1 MARRKTKQVKLS
13 KKAFLTL
20 VVIVL
25 VVAIGLFAWYK
36 LDNES
41 FMKAYNSIVNLFN
54 PKAPGLEGGGTE
66 GNPTGKLMEIHFVDV
81 GQGDAIYIEFPDGKD
96 MLIDAGDRA
105 SANTQA
111 LLSYIN
117 NYGSATDGIDYLM
130 LTHVDADHVGGMDNV
145 LETYSVRNIYMPN
158 IGTKASDP
166 ERGYWTT
173 ATYEQFYTAAYNE
186 GANIFYN
193 EGDFTI
199 SGDGWNI
206 KVYAPQA
213 SEYNNFDESSD
224 GSKEKNDM
232 SPVMII
238 EYAGV
243 RTLLTGDLN
252 STAESNLFTWS
263 EEDFIARTGL
273 SMIDCSVIKAGHHG
287 SRDSTSTA
295 LLEFCDPEHVIISCG
310 ADNSYGH
317 PHQEVLDRI
326 LAYDSTMNDNI
337 YLTSQKGHIQMNVG
351 ENGEYKLL
359 WEKASA

>member
-1 MARRKTKQVKLS
+1 MARRKKKQIKIG

-20 VVIVL
+20 IVVVL
-25 VVAIGLFAWYK
+25 ILAIGLFAWYK

-41 FMKAYNSIVNLFN
+41 FMSVYNSIVNLFN
-54 PKAPGLEGGGTE
+54 PQKPGLEGGGTE

-105 SANTQA
+105 NTNTQA
-111 LLSYIN
+111 LLDYIDD
-117 NYGSATDGIDYLM
+117 YGSAGDGIDYLM

-145 LETYSVRNIYMPN
+145 LDKYTIRNIYMPN

-173 ATYEQFYTAAYNE
+173 ATYEQFYTAAYAE
-186 GANIFYN
+186 GATIRYN

-206 KVYAPQA
+206 NVYAPLA
-213 SEYNNFDESSD
+213 TEYDNFDESSD

-232 SPVMII
+232 SPVMVI

-295 LLEFCDPEHVIISCG
+295 LLEFSDPEHVIISCG
-310 ADNSYGH
+310 VDNSYGH
-317 PHQEVLDRI
+317 PHQEVIDRI
-326 LAYDSTMNDNI
+326 VAYDQTMNDNI
-337 YLTSQKGHIQMNVG
+337 YLTSEKGHIQMNIG

-359 WEKASA
+359 WEKSAA